1 MENKLFI
8 PGVTP
13 NAEKQDDVLVLS
25 HIFALPSFHYVDINL
40 QEQFPHILSRWPLLA
55 EFAHS
60 DGLDAQSSSTAGSLQ
75 KE

>member
-8 PGVTP
+8 PNATP
-13 NAEKQDDVLVLS
+13 NAEKHDDVLVLS
-25 HIFALPSFHYVDINL
+25 HIFALPSFRYVDINL

-60 DGLDAQSSSTAGSLQ
+60 DGLDALSPASAGSLQ